1 MNVLLVLDRVK
12 MNDARILVSLTEK
25 KLKEQVI
32 KLMETN
38 RGKEAF
44 EILKSRAE
52 VKAYLPRGSKPS
64 VKLDM
69 TLFEDML

>member
-1 MNVLLVLDRVK
+1 MNVLLVLDCPQI
-12 MNDARILVSLTEK
+12 NDARILVSLREK

-32 KLMETN
+32 KLMETD
-38 RGKEAF
+38 RAREAF
-44 EILKSRAE
+44 DILRSKAE
-52 VKAYLPRGSKPS
+52 VKAFLPRGSKPP

>member
-12 MNDARILVSLTEK
+12 MNDARILVSLTQK
-25 KLKEQVI
+25 KLREQVI
-32 KLMETN
+32 KLLEEN
-38 RGKEAF
+38 KGREAF
-44 EILKSRAE
+44 DILKSRAE
-52 VKAYLPRGSKPS
+52 VKAYLPRGSKPP

>member
-1 MNVLLVLDRVK
+1 MNILLVLDRPEI
-12 MNDARILVSLTEK
+12 NDARILVSLTQR
-25 KLKEQVI
+25 KLREQVI
-32 KLMETN
+32 KLLEEDK
-38 RGKEAF
+38 GKEAF
-44 EILKSRAE
+44 DILKSKAD